1 MKSRE
6 EIQSILHAHVP
17 ELRERFHVERIGL
30 FGSWVRGD
38 QAAQSDLDILVSL
51 SQPLGLQIVDLH
63 EYLEQL
69 LGVKV
74 DLVTEGAVIR
84 KPLLWQSIREDL
96 VYV

>member
-1 MKSRE
+1 M
-6 EIQSILHAHVP
+6 
-17 ELRERFHVERIGL
+17 
-30 FGSWVRGD
+30 
-38 QAAQSDLDILVSL
+38 DILVSL
-51 SQPLGLQIVDLH
+51 TEPLGLRIVDLH

-74 DLVTEGAVIR
+74 DLVAEGAVIR

>member
-6 EIQSILHAHVP
+6 QIETILRAHLP
-17 ELRERFHVERIGL
+17 ELRERFHVERIGVY
-30 FGSWVRGD
+30 GSWARGD
-38 QAAQSDLDILVSL
+38 QTEQSDLDILVSL
-51 SQPLGLQIVDLH
+51 SEPLGLRIVDLH
-63 EYLEQL
+63 ELLEQL

>member
-1 MKSRE
+1 MKSRKQIE
-6 EIQSILHAHVP
+6 TILRAHLL
-17 ELRERFHVERIGL
+17 ELRERFHVERIGVY
-30 FGSWVRGD
+30 GSWARGD
-38 QAAQSDLDILVSL
+38 QTEQSDLDILVSL
-51 SQPLGLQIVDLH
+51 SEPLGLRIVDLH

>member
-6 EIQSILHAHVP
+6 EIETILRTHLP
-17 ELRERFHVERIGL
+17 ELREQFHVERIGVY
-30 FGSWVRGD
+30 GSWARGD
-38 QAAQSDLDILVSL
+38 QTEQSDLDILVSL
-51 SQPLGLQIVDLH
+51 GEPLGLRIVDLH

-74 DLVTEGAVIR
+74 DLATEGAVIR